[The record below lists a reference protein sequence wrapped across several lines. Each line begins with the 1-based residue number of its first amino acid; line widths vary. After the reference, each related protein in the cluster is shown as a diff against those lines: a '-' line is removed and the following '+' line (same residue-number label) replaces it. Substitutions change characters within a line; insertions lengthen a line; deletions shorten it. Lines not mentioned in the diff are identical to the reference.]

1 MAEGDLKQP
10 FHLLSK
16 SEFSDLKGS
25 LERMAKELLEKIE
38 LLDTETGQLKTLLSN
53 MQEGVMVTD
62 EKGRVILMNPFL
74 EDVLGRTISWKKRT
88 VQEIFMNSELQE
100 AFNLV
105 MKGDSFQRLQLT
117 IGRTPQR
124 HFEVQVIPLT
134 FSDRHRLAVAILHE
148 TTELRYLLKVRQDFV
163 ANASHELRTPL
174 TSVSGYVET
183 LLSLA
188 PPDPPELQ
196 RFLTIIQKNVKRMAL
211 LVSDLLDLAKLDAK
225 ELTGLNLK
233 KVHVEKILIAA
244 GQMIT
249 DPAQTKQIDFQ
260 MDTKDLPEGTIA
272 TWEEER
278 MIQALFNVLDNAL
291 KYTPEGGK
299 IGLTA
304 KVISDIG
311 FRISDSHQKTISDS
325 IQKPDFRN
333 PQSAI
338 QISIQDTGI
347 GIPKD
352 NLSRIFERFYRV
364 DKARSREMGGTG
376 LGLSI
381 VKNIVEAHGG
391 KVQVHS
397 VLDHGTTFT
406 LILPLS

>member
-1 MAEGDLKQP
+1 
-10 FHLLSK
+10 
-16 SEFSDLKGS
+16 
-25 LERMAKELLEKIE
+25 
-38 LLDTETGQLKTLLSN
+38 
-53 MQEGVMVTD
+53 
-62 EKGRVILMNPFL
+62 
-74 EDVLGRTISWKKRT
+74 
-88 VQEIFMNSELQE
+88 
-100 AFNLV
+100 
-105 MKGDSFQRLQLT
+105 
-117 IGRTPQR
+117 
-124 HFEVQVIPLT
+124 
-134 FSDRHRLAVAILHE
+134 
-148 TTELRYLLKVRQDFV
+148 
-163 ANASHELRTPL
+163 
-174 TSVSGYVET
+174 
-183 LLSLA
+183 
-188 PPDPPELQ
+188 
-196 RFLTIIQKNVKRMAL
+196 
-211 LVSDLLDLAKLDAK
+211 
-225 ELTGLNLK
+225 
-233 KVHVEKILIAA
+233 
-244 GQMIT
+244 MIT

-278 MIQALFNVLDNAL
+278 MIQALFNVLDNAV

-299 IGLTA
+299 IRLTA